1 MLIETA
7 RVNDETWNLTFDLP
21 TIPDDRDAVN
31 LYWDWMNF
39 GKNAESPAMTRPSA
53 AAPTLMNMYV
63 GLSSNALM
71 ARGIFFK
78 SDIVEEFVESADSE
92 VA

>member
-1 MLIETA
+1 M
-7 RVNDETWNLTFDLP
+7 NLG
-21 TIPDDRDAVN
+21 R
-31 LYWDWMNF
+31 
-39 GKNAESPAMTRPSA
+39 KAERPAMTGPSA
-53 AAPTLMNMYV
+53 AAPMLMNMYV

-71 ARGIFFK
+71 AIGIFFK